1 MYKSIFQ
8 IITLIFALLIPAID
22 STAQNSNMP
31 NFDSLRNVLKR
42 QSRDSIHIFTLLNLS
57 NSYTYHIP
65 DSALYYAKR
74 ALTLSEEIDYKRGIA
89 LSCWNIATNLSQLGN
104 YPNALRYGYKSLGV
118 FKDLKNLGGE
128 IIVTEQI
135 GTIYRDQGDLEQA
148 LNYLMKARRM
158 TLALKPGTDIKMYW
172 GSTRELTLF
181 FQNAEI
187 AFSYI
192 NSKPDSSL
200 YYINQILP
208 NTEEWIAWPY
218 RLYVKGK
225 AFQKLNQFDSAIH
238 YYQNG
243 LKGKYSSS
251 AIDLADIHIGLAE
264 IFSKKDLRD
273 SCLLHAKEALHLA
286 QSASLVRGIYEASG
300 ILAREL
306 SQVNPKQSIIYYQL
320 NKVTGDTLYNQQK
333 VRASQ
338 YLTFSQE
345 LGEREAQ
352 QRLNQVNLGYKN
364 RIKLVALSASILVLL
379 IIAVGLWRRNIFKQK
394 SLARLQIQ
402 KQEIDNQKT
411 IVEKTLEELKSTQ
424 SQLIQSEKMAS
435 LGELTAGI
443 AHEIQNP
450 LNFVNN
456 FSEVNKELLAEMD
469 EGIEK
474 GNFAEVKD
482 IVKNIISNEEKI
494 SHHGKRADA
503 IVRGMLQHSR
513 SSSGVKEPT
522 DINALCDEYLRLSY
536 HGLRA
541 KDNTF
546 NTTLNTD
553 YDKTIGT
560 LNIIP
565 QDIGRVILNLINNAF
580 YAVKEKKAQLE
591 NGYIPTISVSTKKS
605 GDNVLISVKDNGN
618 GIPQNI
624 LDKIF
629 QPFFTT
635 KPTGQGTGLGLSLT
649 YDILK
654 AHGGEIR
661 VKTKSGEGAEFIINL
676 PYRYL

>member
-8 IITLIFALLIPAID
+8 IITLIFALLITSID
-22 STAQNSNMP
+22 STSQNSNRVP
-31 NFDSLRNVLKR
+31 NFDSLRNVLRR
-42 QSRDSIHIFTLLNLS
+42 QSKDSIHIVTLLTLS
-57 NSYTYHIP
+57 NIYTYHIA
-65 DSALYYAKR
+65 DSAIYYAQR

-104 YPNALRYGYKSLGV
+104 YPNALRYGYKALGV

-158 TLALKPGTDIKMYW
+158 TLALEPGTDIKMYP

-192 NSKPDSSL
+192 SSIPDSSL

-208 NTEEWIAWPY
+208 NTEQWITWPY
-218 RLYVKGK
+218 RLYVKGR
-225 AFQKLNQFDSAIH
+225 AFQKLNQYDSAIH

-243 LKGKYSSS
+243 LKGRHSPSP
-251 AIDLADIHIGLAE
+251 IDLADIHIGLAE
-264 IFSKKDLRD
+264 IFLKKDLLD
-273 SCLLHAKEALHLA
+273 SCLTHAKEALHLA

-300 ILAREL
+300 ILARVL
-306 SQVNPKQSIIYYQL
+306 SQVDPKQSIIYYQL
-320 NKVTGDTLYNQQK
+320 NKITGDTLYNQQK

-338 YLTFSQE
+338 FLTFTQE

-352 QRLNQVNLGYKN
+352 QRLNQVNLEYKN
-364 RIKLVALSASILVLL
+364 RIKLVVLSGGILVLL

-394 SLARLQIQ
+394 SFARLQIQ

-469 EGIEK
+469 EGIEN
-474 GNFAEVKD
+474 GNFAQVKD
-482 IVKNIISNEEKI
+482 IVKNVISNEEKI

-513 SSSGVKEPT
+513 SSSGVKELT
-522 DINALCDEYLRLSY
+522 DINALCDEYLRMSY
-536 HGLRA
+536 HGLCA
-541 KDNTF
+541 KDITF
-546 NTTLNTD
+546 NSTLNTD

-565 QDIGRVILNLINNAF
+565 QDIARVILNLINNAF
-580 YAVKEKKAQLE
+580 YTVKEKGAQL
-591 NGYIPTISVSTKKS
+591 NDGYIPTISVITKKS
-605 GDNVLISVKDNGN
+605 GDNVLISVKDNGT
-618 GIPQNI
+618 GMSQKV

-635 KPTGQGTGLGLSLT
+635 KPVGQGTGLGLSLS
-649 YDILK
+649 YDIVK
-654 AHGGEIR
+654 AHGGELK
-661 VKTKSGEGAEFIINL
+661 VETNAGEGSKFVIQL
-676 PYRYL
+676 PLS